1 MAPTKKTQLISKLQ
15 VFEIVYI
22 YNQISVINILIL
34 TTFLV
39 IIHPDI
45 DSQIIMKEFMKG
57 PNKRGREDFENAISD
72 DLETQNVPALCLPWC
87 RRFMGVR
94 PPTFIKLAP

>member
-1 MAPTKKTQLISKLQ
+1 MAPTKKTQLILKLE

-39 IIHPDI
+39 T
-45 DSQIIMKEFMKG
+45 KG

-94 PPTFIKLAP
+94 PPKFYQAGPLSDQVVVST